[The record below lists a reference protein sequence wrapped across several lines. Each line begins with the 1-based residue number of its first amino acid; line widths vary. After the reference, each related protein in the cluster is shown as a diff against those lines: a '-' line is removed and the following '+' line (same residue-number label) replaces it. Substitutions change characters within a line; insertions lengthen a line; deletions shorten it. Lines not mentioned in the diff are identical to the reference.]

1 MDRQISISQ
10 NESSGDR
17 QGADSADLNPPL
29 PNDHWNEIN
38 NFIFDDLAHFNSQ
51 SDFSQEIPGLE
62 TSQAAGGVPII
73 DPQLSTFQEQIDA
86 NSVGDVAVDS
96 SQLYQDFLPA
106 TDNAFWPLENVH
118 GEQWPG
124 DSAASY
130 VSDLSQQFSASH
142 GSSHLPHQAS
152 YVLDLR
158 PLESP
163 PLPTNQNTVSS
174 PMSGVRSPHIQGIRP
189 NQGLPRRRSR
199 YQLCRAG
206 TGPVFIPNSLNS
218 ADPMQRWQDSPPE
231 DEPATL
237 TAIANALKNQQNQQP
252 RRVRSSPGSGA
263 NSPSP
268 DAFRDYRRPKST
280 ASSISGTSASSQ
292 HSASSS
298 RSATS
303 TSARNGLGPSKS
315 HHGRVRKTRRDTAKK
330 PTQED
335 QRKFCCTFCCDR
347 FKTKY
352 DWVRHEGSLHLN
364 LRSWICTPHGGSVAS
379 SLTGRQHCAYCNA
392 LDPTEAHL
400 EQHKHRACLGKSRT
414 FRRKDHLV
422 QHLRLTHHLDT
433 VPLIDDWKTDNTA
446 VTSRCGFCDHR
457 MESWDERTE
466 HLADHFRQGANMDD
480 WRGDHDFPSS
490 IAAKVTNNVA
500 PYLIESES
508 RTMVPFS
515 ATNSNV
521 RDHFAQIS
529 SRADHVRPKE
539 PHGHDETPLLSSFQQ
554 LHTNDVPLSSFAQI
568 LTSHL
573 SRFARNQMEQGI
585 LPTDEMFQQ
594 ESRRVLYDDPQD
606 SWNQT
611 VADNPEWLSAFRRQ
625 HLNKSQDAQ
634 PHADDN

>member
-1 MDRQISISQ
+1 MERRLSNTQ
-10 NESSGDR
+10 NERSSDC
-17 QGADSADLNPPL
+17 QGADSADLNPPVL
-29 PNDHWNEIN
+29 HDHWNDID
-38 NFIFDDLAHFNSQ
+38 NFIIDDLAHITSQ

-62 TSQAAGGVPII
+62 ISQTAGGVPII
-73 DPQLSTFQEQIDA
+73 DPRLSTLQEHIDT

-96 SQLYQDFLPA
+96 SQFYGDLLPG
-106 TDNAFWPLENVH
+106 TENTFWPLENFH
-118 GEQWPG
+118 EQWPE
-124 DSAASY
+124 DSAATY

-142 GSSHLPHQAS
+142 ESSHLPHQT
-152 YVLDLR
+152 LDA
-158 PLESP
+158 LEIRESDSP
-163 PLPTNQNTVSS
+163 RLSTNQSAVPS
-174 PMSGVRSPHIQGIRP
+174 PRSGVQGPRIQGVRP

-206 TGPVFIPNSLNS
+206 AAPVFIPNSVNS

-231 DEPATL
+231 DEPASM
-237 TAIANALKNQQNQQP
+237 TAIANALKTQQNQES
-252 RRVRSSPGSGA
+252 RRVRSRSGSGA
-263 NSPSP
+263 NSPKP

-280 ASSISGTSASSQ
+280 TSSISGTSASSQ
-292 HSASSS
+292 QSASSS

-303 TSARNGLGPSKS
+303 TGARNGLGPSKT

-330 PTQED
+330 PTQD
-335 QRKFCCTFCCDR
+335 D
-347 FKTKY
+347 
-352 DWVRHEGSLHLN
+352 
-364 LRSWICTPHGGSVAS
+364 PH
-379 SLTGRQHCAYCNA
+379 
-392 LDPTEAHL
+392 
-400 EQHKHRACLGKSRT
+400 
-414 FRRKDHLV
+414 
-422 QHLRLTHHLDT
+422 T

-500 PYLIESES
+500 PYLIGSEA

-539 PHGHDETPLLSSFQQ
+539 PHSHAETPLLSSFQQ

-594 ESRRVLYDDPQD
+594 ESRRVLYDSED

-611 VADNPEWLSAFRRQ
+611 VADNPEWLSSFRRQ
-625 HLNKSQDAQ
+625 HLNKPLDAQ
-634 PHADDN
+634 AHADDN